1 MLGRNRQGQLLTNF
15 VTEKVDKIKK
25 ADINIFQDD
34 FVQDTYDAALLN
46 VTKLWL
52 LSGKWDRIR
61 NPDWAG
67 FFDKRLREYPMND
80 EGAQQAEKDLRTKIQ
95 EKIPDIAVT
104 DVKAIP
110 KLGERGWEVGVDVI
124 DVQTEVSATM
134 TNKRENFISIMDSDE
149 VTDKKVKMAVT
160 NSDGSTSYQFVHEVI
175 RLVSAISGTKYREP
189 YTGT

>member
-1 MLGRNRQGQLLTNF
+1 MLGRNRQGQFLTNF

-149 VTDKKVKMAVT
+149 VTDKRVKMAVT
-160 NSDGSTSYQFVHEVI
+160 NSDGSTSYQFVHE
-175 RLVSAISGTKYREP
+175 E
-189 YTGT
+189 

>member
-61 NPDWAG
+61 QPDWAG

-95 EKIPDIAVT
+95 EKIPDIVVT
-104 DVKAIP
+104 DVKAVP

-149 VTDKKVKMAVT
+149 VTDKMVKTAVT
-160 NSDGSTSYQFVHEVI
+160 NSDGSTSYQFVHE
-175 RLVSAISGTKYREP
+175 E
-189 YTGT
+189 

>member
-25 ADINIFQDD
+25 EDINIFQDD

-149 VTDKKVKMAVT
+149 VTDKRVKMAVT
-160 NSDGSTSYQFVHEVI
+160 NSDGSTSYQFVHE
-175 RLVSAISGTKYREP
+175 E
-189 YTGT
+189 